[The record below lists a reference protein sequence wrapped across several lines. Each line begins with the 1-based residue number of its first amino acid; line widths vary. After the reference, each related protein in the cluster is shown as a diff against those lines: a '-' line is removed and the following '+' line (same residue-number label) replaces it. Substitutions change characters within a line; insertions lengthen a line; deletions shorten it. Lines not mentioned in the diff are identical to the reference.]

1 MKRRNI
7 IFPDCTAF
15 KANIFSMPRFKSL
28 FGTAGLLLLL
38 VSSAQSGPLCF
49 RGRPECQNFL
59 LTEFAVQGRIG
70 GNTNTEGVNDFI
82 EKVYYTMDLGMMH
95 NLNKR
100 YALGGTLY
108 MGVDARFGNGGFWAM
123 GLKPRLR
130 YWLNPNLGLDVA
142 PGLLLTD
149 SEESDKTPSFTGS
162 VSLSYKDLIALTTSF
177 EVIRRDIY
185 TYNFPNPPLV
195 HRENLTSWYLGAK
208 AESLPGIVTGV
219 IGAGFLTL
227 KYIINLSD

>member
-1 MKRRNI
+1 M
-7 IFPDCTAF
+7 FC
-15 KANIFSMPRFKSL
+15 FKSL
-28 FGTAGLLLLL
+28 LKTAGLLLAF

-49 RGRPECQNFL
+49 RGKPECQNFL

-70 GNTNTEGVNDFI
+70 GNTNTVGVNDLI

-100 YALGGTLY
+100 YALGGSLY

-130 YWLNPNLGLDVA
+130 YWLNPNLGLDVS

-162 VSLSYKDLIALTTSF
+162 LSLSYKDLIALTTSF
-177 EVIRRDIY
+177 EVIRRDTY
-185 TYNFPNPPLV
+185 TYNPPQPPLA
-195 HRENLTSWYLGAK
+195 HRSNLTSWYLGAK

-227 KYIINLSD
+227 KYIINHAD